1 MADTTTNTDH
11 QLQKP
16 VASVAGQFYG
26 WVELKCVVPFISG
39 MLMSSSK
46 DIRSFFKPVPK
57 AGRPPRNAAS
67 RPGRP
72 RNPLESESSSLSFL
86 CSSLA
91 NTHIF
96 QLLLFLLQIWYLH
109 FKGLSITL
117 LFFCWC
123 TILLSSNY
131 FFAGAAYIKVNHS
144 LLPSDP
150 LWDAIYNCFIIL

>member
-1 MADTTTNTDH
+1 
-11 QLQKP
+11 
-16 VASVAGQFYG
+16 
-26 WVELKCVVPFISG
+26 
-39 MLMSSSK
+39 MSSSK

-96 QLLLFLLQIWYLH
+96 LIAVV
-109 FKGLSITL
+109 
-117 LFFCWC
+117 
-123 TILLSSNY
+123 
-131 FFAGAAYIKVNHS
+131 FAADMI
-144 LLPSDP
+144 PS
-150 LWDAIYNCFIIL
+150 F